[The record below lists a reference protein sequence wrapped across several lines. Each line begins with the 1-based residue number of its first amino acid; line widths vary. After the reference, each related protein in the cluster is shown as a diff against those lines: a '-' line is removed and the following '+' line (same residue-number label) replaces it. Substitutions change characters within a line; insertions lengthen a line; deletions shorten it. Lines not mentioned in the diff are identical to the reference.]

1 MLKKISVIVVV
12 AMLGVSPAYAN
23 EAPKI
28 TDVAKGQKV
37 PFAGTL
43 LNPAAAAQLIA
54 EKENVKEQCS
64 LSKSY
69 IENKEKARCDLL
81 INTANARLD
90 ASKSTLDAI
99 LAIKDEEIAR
109 LNGLALEQPN
119 KYNHWWFAGGI
130 AAGIIT
136 SVVIFYAA
144 VEISHE

>member
-1 MLKKISVIVVV
+1 MLKKISTIVV
-12 AMLGVSPAYAN
+12 MLMLCASSAYAN
-23 EAPKI
+23 ETPKI

-54 EKENVKEQCS
+54 EKENVEEQCS
-64 LSKSY
+64 LSKAY

-90 ASKSTLDAI
+90 ASKTTLDTI
-99 LAIKDEEIAR
+99 LAIKDEEITR
-109 LNGLALEQPN
+109 LNTLALEQPN
-119 KYNHWWFAGGI
+119 KHTHWWFAGGLV
-130 AAGIIT
+130 AGIVT

>member
-1 MLKKISVIVVV
+1 MIHAL
-12 AMLGVSPAYAN
+12 PAYAD

-43 LNPAAAAQLIA
+43 LNPSAAAQLIA

-64 LSKSY
+64 LSKAY
-69 IENKEKARCDLL
+69 IENKEKTRCDFL
-81 INTANARLD
+81 INTANSHLD
-90 ASKSTLDAI
+90 ASKATLDAI
-99 LAIKDEEIAR
+99 LAIKDEEITR
-109 LNGLALEQPN
+109 LNSLALERPN
-119 KYNHWWFAGGI
+119 KNNHWWFAGGI
-130 AAGIIT
+130 AAGVIT